1 MQQMMKVTIPDD
13 LDFSDLHL
21 SRDLDG
27 SVIFDGSV
35 VERICKASGLPVE
48 LSDDNVARLLI
59 SWYQTHRQ
67 DGGDPDPVAE
77 DFITEALAAESV
89 EQMVSYK
96 LGSSRQDF
104 LI

>member
-1 MQQMMKVTIPDD
+1 MWQIRKVTIPDD

-21 SRDLDG
+21 SRDFDG

-35 VERICKASGLPVE
+35 VERICKANGLPVE
-48 LSDDNVARLLI
+48 LSDANVARLVI
-59 SWYQTHRQ
+59 TWYQTHRQ
-67 DGGDPDPVAE
+67 DGGDPDPIAE
-77 DFITEALAAESV
+77 DFITEALADESV

-96 LGSSRQDF
+96 LGNSRQGF